1 MFDFMDGIVEGVE
14 EFAEAAVDFVCWT
27 AINSVKLIITL
38 TTPIWI
44 LPYKVWRERSKRH
57 E

>member
-1 MFDFMDGIVEGVE
+1 MFEFMDGIVEGVE
-14 EFAEAAVDFVCWT
+14 EFGEALLDLACWV
-27 AINSVKLIITL
+27 AINIAKLIITL

-44 LPYKVWRERSKRH
+44 LPYKVWRE